1 MEVLLEMV
9 IAELLAVVVQLAVA
23 ELLAWLGRQQ
33 DEAVALFAP
42 SAA

>member
-23 ELLAWLGRQQ
+23 ELLAWLSRQQ

>member
-1 MEVLLEMV
+1 MEVLLEMA

-33 DEAVALFAP
+33 DEAVALFAL